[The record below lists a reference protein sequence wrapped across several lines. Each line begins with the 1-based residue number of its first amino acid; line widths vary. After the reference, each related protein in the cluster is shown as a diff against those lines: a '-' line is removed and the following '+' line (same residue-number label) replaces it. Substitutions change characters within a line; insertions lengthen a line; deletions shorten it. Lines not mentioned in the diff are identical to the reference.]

1 MLPIWE
7 EIVKRLAILSGITS
21 VVGNPIT
28 RSVVIEYEIF
38 KKQEA
43 DILLNLNGIIYDM
56 GYRAG
61 GQNCQNQLFWSLTAG
76 GALLLSFI
84 SRKIGVNQGLVS
96 LLEMT
101 GFGITAYSVATHCDG
116 QQNNVPSKAMH
127 LDTITGLVSMLSIG
141 SDKDRVFGGLFVTW
155 LFNFLEIIGWLP
167 ITRWQC
173 GSPQKQL
180 Y

>member
-1 MLPIWE
+1 LE
-7 EIVKRLAILSGITS
+7 EIVKRLAIFSGITS
-21 VVGNPIT
+21 VGGNPIT
-28 RSVVIEYEIF
+28 RSVVIEYENV
-38 KKQEA
+38 KKQESE
-43 DILLNLNGIIYDM
+43 ILLNLNGIIYDR
-56 GYRAG
+56 GYRTG

-141 SDKDRVFGGLFVTW
+141 SDKDRVFGGLFLTW

-167 ITRWQC
+167 ITRRQC
-173 GSPQKQL
+173 GVPQKVW